1 MTDHVR
7 TLKSQNI
14 QSLGDDGSTDHL
26 GDVFDIPYGLIIVG
40 VDKPAQLAIVSATFT
55 LMAQRGSK
63 RLGVR
68 IPRGTQVISVCSG
81 ERHASQKARLLATN
95 THAENA
101 APHEIKNLGLNSP
114 ISCTS
119 PESVFVFNSLMA
131 GSGSWLMAEQT
142 IASSFNTAS
151 SIGVLW
157 SISKMAKKAKSRI
170 VLFIAI
176 PEGGE
181 KYQLDQ
187 CCDEYIAVNSCEPDL
202 EYHSAFSVDVAS
214 LRYLNGVSIGKT
226 MCNVRYVNGVL
237 QRRYAPFI
245 SGQVENRVI
254 WALRAQGETLDYIAK
269 IMKINK
275 STVLRRL
282 QTMPPVRQTKGNDEL
297 ISHYLNAPPAI
308 EDISGVSRGGV
319 VIKIDDENDE
329 KG

>member
-1 MTDHVR
+1 MTVNVR
-7 TLKSQNI
+7 TLKQQKKI
-14 QSLGDDGSTDHL
+14 SLENDGSTNHF
-26 GDVFDIPYGLIIVG
+26 GDVVDIPCGLIIVAM
-40 VDKPAQLAIVSATFT
+40 DKPELMPVVSTAFT

-131 GSGSWLMAEQT
+131 GSGSWLMVEQT

-170 VLFIAI
+170 MLFIVR
-176 PEGGE
+176 PESKE
-181 KYQLDQ
+181 KCQLDQ
-187 CCDEYIAVNSCEPDL
+187 CCDEYISVSSCEPDFGFD
-202 EYHSAFSVDVAS
+202 SAFSIDVDS
-214 LRYLNGVSIGKT
+214 LRYLNGVGIGKT
-226 MCNVRYVNGVL
+226 MCSVKYVNGVFK
-237 QRRYAPFI
+237 RWYAPFV
-245 SGQVENRVI
+245 SGQLENRVI

-282 QTMPPVRQTKGNDEL
+282 QAMPPVRQIRGNDEL
-297 ISHYLNAPPAI
+297 ISLYLDAQPAI
-308 EDISGVSRGGV
+308 EGASGVARDRV
-319 VIKIDDENDE
+319 VIKKGDEDDAEV
-329 KG
+329 

>member
-1 MTDHVR
+1 M
-7 TLKSQNI
+7 
-14 QSLGDDGSTDHL
+14 
-26 GDVFDIPYGLIIVG
+26 
-40 VDKPAQLAIVSATFT
+40 
-55 LMAQRGSK
+55 
-63 RLGVR
+63 
-68 IPRGTQVISVCSG
+68 
-81 ERHASQKARLLATN
+81 
-95 THAENA
+95 
-101 APHEIKNLGLNSP
+101 
-114 ISCTS
+114 
-119 PESVFVFNSLMA
+119 
-131 GSGSWLMAEQT
+131 
-142 IASSFNTAS
+142 
-151 SIGVLW
+151 
-157 SISKMAKKAKSRI
+157 
-170 VLFIAI
+170 LFIAI

-214 LRYLNGVSIGKT
+214 LRYLNGVGIGKT